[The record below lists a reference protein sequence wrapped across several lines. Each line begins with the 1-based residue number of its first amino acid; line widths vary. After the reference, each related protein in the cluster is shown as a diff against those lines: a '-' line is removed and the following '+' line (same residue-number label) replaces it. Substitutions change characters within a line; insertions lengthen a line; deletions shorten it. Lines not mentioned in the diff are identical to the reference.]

1 VSHISWVHRN
11 DSAAPTTTI
20 DGSHIASYSD
30 ATQKCFAPESRA
42 SDSLDTSRVT
52 KLPFFDLKTQ
62 FQSLREEILAEIAAV
77 CDAQAFVL
85 GPKVEL
91 FEKRIA
97 ELCGS
102 IAAVATSSGT
112 DAQLLILMAMGI
124 GRGDAVVTTPFTFFS
139 TAGCVARL
147 GAKPLFV
154 DISSATMNLDPEK
167 LEKFF
172 ERECS
177 EAPEGLVTKD
187 GLVIRG
193 VIPVHL
199 FGLCCDMDGIR
210 EICGLRR
217 IPVIEDAAQALGAKY
232 PSKNRIERA
241 GGMSE
246 FGFFSFYPTKN
257 LGAFGD
263 AGMAVARDPELGPKM
278 KILRNHGMDPR
289 YYHSEIGG
297 NFRMDALQAAVL
309 LKKFPYLQQWSKRRW
324 EIAQRYKDAFAK
336 FARKIMLPSEPYAAR
351 LGSDGH
357 IYHQF
362 VIRTPARDSLREH
375 LEEHGIGTEIYYPVA
390 LHQQKCFAYLGEMS
404 LPESEKAAAECLALP
419 IYPELTDQQVD
430 RVIDS
435 VAQFFN

>member
-11 DSAAPTTTI
+11 DSAAPITTI
-20 DGSHIASYSD
+20 DGSHIANYSD

-263 AGMAVARDPELGPKM
+263 AGMAVARDPELGRKM

-336 FARKIMLPSEPYAAR
+336 FARKIMLPSEPYAAQ